1 MKTNPNIVDYKLLS
15 KAIKF
20 FSHKGYTQVETPWR
34 VSEESINLTFK
45 SSESFKSDDK
55 FLVGSAEQGF
65 LEMISDGILEYGR
78 YMSVSPCFRNEKED
92 YYHQQEFIKLELIDI
107 ILVKNMFALNL
118 MRDNVLK
125 FITKHLK
132 VKSSSIAVVTTND
145 DSTYGFDSVSA
156 IPTDSKKNVDSS
168 TTTNNKDRTYTM
180 ETTTAAGV
188 TTENNDDIRGRL
200 QVEYTF

>member
-45 SSESFKSDDK
+45 SSEAFKSDDK

-65 LEMISDGILEYGR
+65 LEMISDGILDYGR

-92 YYHQQEFIKLELIDI
+92 YFHQQEFIKLELIDI

-118 MRDNVLK
+118 MRDAVIK

-132 VKSSSIAVVTTND
+132 VKSSSIVVVSTND
-145 DSTYGFDSVSA
+145 DSTDFDILIDGIEYGSYGFRNIGEKVYIYGTGIA
-156 IPTDSKKNVDSS
+156 LPRASKILKGLS
-168 TTTNNKDRTYTM
+168 K
-180 ETTTAAGV
+180 
-188 TTENNDDIRGRL
+188 
-200 QVEYTF
+200 

>member
-118 MRDNVLK
+118 MRDSVLK

-132 VKSSSIAVVTTND
+132 VKSSSIVVVSTND
-145 DSTYGFDSVSA
+145 DSTDFDILIDGIEYGSYGFRNIEEKVYIYGTGIA
-156 IPTDSKKNVDSS
+156 LPRASKILKGLS
-168 TTTNNKDRTYTM
+168 K
-180 ETTTAAGV
+180 
-188 TTENNDDIRGRL
+188 
-200 QVEYTF
+200 